1 MQAATGRKAPP
12 NGHDVT
18 IPTPPPLDTPTP
30 SSGEHRLPV
39 AFWSTP
45 PPLSPPAQR
54 KNRRGLIL
62 GLVGGV
68 AVIAALSITQVAA
81 NLGYDNAA
89 SRYAEAAETAST
101 AKTEVGSDI
110 TELRD
115 VTDAAEQILSVEKPA
130 VAVDAELGAALTIAT
145 EDAEIVAVS
154 AEEIVATEVPSSSE
168 KPVWFWELFG
178 ATTLLEQHLAS
189 TSRLS
194 DDLRTVTTEIATV
207 GDGVSRSGVAL
218 LVTAG
223 EAAAGFEKAHLSARN
238 EAVIAL
244 RNAAADAAATT
255 TLDAAAAT
263 TYLSLQ
269 GAAAEVV
276 ATEAQE
282 LAEKA
287 GPLQNA
293 RLEIEAF
300 ARSLAPGVLL
310 EFDWAPVVN
319 GAGYNGSMGGYT
331 TWWWDDPDR
340 AIIELSN
347 SVAEQWPA
355 ERSKALVAH
364 EVGHA
369 ISVKCEDMYDASTQ
383 DSIEKWATA
392 WAISMGYTDDANG
405 VWAYGYPPQEYI
417 DAAAGCR

>member
-1 MQAATGRKAPP
+1 M
-12 NGHDVT
+12 T
-18 IPTPPPLDTPTP
+18 IPTPPPVETPTP
-30 SSGEHRLPV
+30 LLGAHHLPV
-39 AFWSTP
+39 AFSSAP
-45 PPLSPPAQR
+45 PPLSPPTRR
-54 KNRRGLIL
+54 KSRRGLIL

-68 AVIAALSITQVAA
+68 AVVAALSITQVAA
-81 NLGYDNAA
+81 NLGYDSAA
-89 SRYAEAAETAST
+89 SRYAEAAETASS
-101 AKTEVGSDI
+101 AKTEVRSDI
-110 TELRD
+110 TDLRD
-115 VTDAAEQILSVEKPA
+115 VTDAAGQVLSVENPA
-130 VAVDAELGAALTIAT
+130 LAVDAQLGAALTSAFEKAQT
-145 EDAEIVAVS
+145 TASS
-154 AEEIVATEVPSSSE
+154 AEEIVATEVPSPGE

-178 ATTLLEQHLAS
+178 STTLLEQHLTS
-189 TSRLS
+189 SSRLS
-194 DDLRTVTTEIATV
+194 DDLRTARTEIASASE
-207 GDGVSRSGVAL
+207 GVSESGVAVL
-218 LVTAG
+218 STTG
-223 EAAAGFEKAHLSARN
+223 EAAVAFEKAHLSARN
-238 EAVIAL
+238 DAVISL
-244 RNAAADAAATT
+244 RKAASVATATTILDDDAAS
-255 TLDAAAAT
+255 

-269 GAAAEVV
+269 GAAAEVI
-276 ATEAQE
+276 ATEAEE

-287 GPLQNA
+287 GPLRGA
-293 RLEIEAF
+293 RLEIESF

>member
-1 MQAATGRKAPP
+1 M
-12 NGHDVT
+12 T
-18 IPTPPPLDTPTP
+18 IPTPPPLDTPMP

-101 AKTEVGSDI
+101 AKTEVRSDI

-115 VTDAAEQILSVEKPA
+115 VTDAAEQILSVEQPA
-130 VAVDAELGAALTIAT
+130 VAVDAELGAALTTAS
-145 EDAEIVAVS
+145 EEAEIVAVS
-154 AEEIVATEVPSSSE
+154 AEEIVAIEVPSSGE

-194 DDLRTVTTEIATV
+194 DDLRTVTTEIATA

-218 LVTAG
+218 LATAG

-238 EAVIAL
+238 DAVIAL
-244 RNAAADAAATT
+244 RDAAADAAATT